1 MEEHEALPRPAR
13 LVARREVV
21 LPRAQRTP
29 AHLRAE
35 ARRLA
40 RPRGCLFGTVPAAR
54 ARGSRAMR
62 RLRLGRH
69 RRHARRARRRPRRRR
84 RRPTP
89 RQNRRPQPHL
99 VRRCRVGRLRRR
111 PRLRAAGRLAPR
123 PRGAGRGFGGRCRG
137 LHESRRRAHAL
148 VPRGVARRLSRLA
161 CAQRVCKGVQIQGSF
176 VCRRNPRCG
185 VCAVDFVLF
194 AAAVGGRGARLCAR
208 ELRRRRRPRL
218 GPGALALRLWPIRYG
233 SQQGSAPTERGKMEK
248 SYLNFRQNYP
258 EWVDDDAGATAFL
271 ENVKAAHDDS
281 VHRSTVLEPRRPPRP
296 PPREA
301 PFDMGLSFEWL
312 DQYAGKRGQ
321 GQIV

>member
-218 GPGALALRLWPIRYG
+218 GPGALALRLWPIRRPPVRLAARQRPNRARQDG
-233 SQQGSAPTERGKMEK
+233 KVVPQLPAKLPRVGRRRRWGDCVSGERQSGARRLCA
-248 SYLNFRQNYP
+248 SL
-258 EWVDDDAGATAFL
+258 DSAGAAS
-271 ENVKAAHDDS
+271 AAS
-281 VHRSTVLEPRRPPRP
+281 
-296 PPREA
+296 A
-301 PFDMGLSFEWL
+301 
-312 DQYAGKRGQ
+312 AAA
-321 GQIV
+321 